1 MVRWGRLMGFNTH
14 DRRQRL
20 RDEMQ
25 SLLPTRRGDMPPSPI
40 PGKEVTKIC
49 LRLRHLL
56 ETVIPCEV
64 EESLVTNARS
74 HIITPHVV
82 ELARNAGGDEYKACV
97 VFCLLIVK
105 KWFSKQAILELWDSD
120 LHDVRATACEVIA
133 KHIIEGEEDNCYL
146 LEDVLLKRYSYVID
160 GEDTAPANAIE
171 KSVDLHA
178 LRVIGSSGY
187 QRCISFLWKG
197 WLVQDDEDPSRFV
210 DWKKKGNTS
219 YWAHID
225 PDRMRVPAYQNAL
238 QIIISVA
245 FLALYTGSIN
255 TQNPGGDLDAV
266 EGLLYIFTAGFVFD
280 EVAKLW
286 KVGRYYFSFWSA
298 FNSVHEILL
307 LSLSPQSSTITR
319 MLLTHHHHASKLYNT
334 TRAPHR
340 SSQPCSALRT
350 LFIMPLSTTLYA
362 LLIVSFV
369 TRMVALS
376 HDWDSEP
383 RMNFNTLSYNFLAFS
398 APMFWMRLLLYLD
411 TFRFFGAMLVVL
423 KVMMKESLIF
433 FAMLF
438 FVLIG
443 FFQAFIGMDQVDEKI
458 TATTFIVQ
466 SMLAAILQ
474 SPEFE
479 GFDNFAPPFGIIL
492 YYLFTFV
499 VMVILLNILIAL
511 YNSAYEDITDNA
523 VDEYMALL
531 SQKTMQYVRAPDE
544 NVFIPP
550 FNLIEIFFLVLP
562 FEWWLDEKSY
572 ARLNDYVM
580 GFIYSPLLFI
590 TAALE
595 TREAHKVKF
604 NRKRGEADDDSMQ
617 EWEEL
622 AGEVDFEAEGWDK
635 KCEEVAPEIG
645 VEQAVV
651 EIRQLRREISEVRE
665 MVSSMLQ

>member
-160 GEDTAPANAIE
+160 GDDTAPANAIE

-225 PDRMRVPAYQNAL
+225 PDRMR
-238 QIIISVA
+238 
-245 FLALYTGSIN
+245 
-255 TQNPGGDLDAV
+255 
-266 EGLLYIFTAGFVFD
+266 GLLYIFTAGFVFD

-298 FNSVHEILL
+298 FNS
-307 LSLSPQSSTITR
+307 
-319 MLLTHHHHASKLYNT
+319 
-334 TRAPHR
+334 
-340 SSQPCSALRT
+340 
-350 LFIMPLSTTLYA
+350 TLYA

-369 TRMVALS
+369 TRMAVALPG
-376 HDWDSEP
+376 HI
-383 RMNFNTLSYNFLAFS
+383 
-398 APMFWMRLLLYLD
+398 
-411 TFRFFGAMLVVL
+411 RFFGAMLVVL

-635 KCEEVAPEIG
+635 K
-645 VEQAVV
+645 
-651 EIRQLRREISEVRE
+651 EISEVRE

>member
-160 GEDTAPANAIE
+160 GDDTAPANAIE

-298 FNSVHEILL
+298 FNS
-307 LSLSPQSSTITR
+307 
-319 MLLTHHHHASKLYNT
+319 
-334 TRAPHR
+334 
-340 SSQPCSALRT
+340 
-350 LFIMPLSTTLYA
+350 TLYA

-383 RMNFNTLSYNFLAFS
+383 RKNFNTLSYNFLAFS